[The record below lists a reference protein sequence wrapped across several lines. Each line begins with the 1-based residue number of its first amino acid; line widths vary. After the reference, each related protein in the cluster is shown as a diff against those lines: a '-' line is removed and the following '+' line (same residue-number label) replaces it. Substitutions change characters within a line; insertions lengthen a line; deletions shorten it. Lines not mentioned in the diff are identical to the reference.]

1 MNRKERTV
9 LVTIVI
15 NLLLIAFKFW
25 LAGASGSLALRAS
38 ALHSIAD
45 AAIGAFVLVG
55 LLISRWDDGKD
66 TRKDQANV
74 IENWVALA
82 VALAIF
88 YVGFDIV
95 IEVLGGEPPELRNLG
110 PIALASLVT
119 VAVAYFIARYKLYV
133 GRQTNSPALIAGGY
147 HSQMDIYASIVVVA
161 GLAGAALGLPN
172 LDRAAAAVV
181 VVFILFSGYE
191 IASSAISALRHRE
204 PLDIEGETGEPHKH
218 ASAPSGLWRAFLPVS
233 ALILIA
239 LYLLSGFYI
248 VQAGEAAVIRRFGRV
263 IAGNVGPGLH
273 YRLPWP
279 VDRVDVVALNS
290 VRRAETPAS
299 LMLTGDENLINVRL
313 SIHYTVTDPVRFLLN
328 VVDPEMLVQQSA
340 DSAMRQ
346 VVANEAVDAL
356 LTIDK
361 AAIQQKAASLAQSA
375 LDNYDSGLEV
385 VGVQL
390 LESSP
395 PPEVADAFR
404 DVASAREDRNT
415 FINEA
420 LAYQNEILPVARGDA
435 EKFIQEANA
444 YRSEKIALAT
454 GEAAQFASQQAAYA
468 QASDITRLRLYL
480 EAIEKVLPGA
490 RKFVLDAAVK
500 LETTDLW
507 FPGLGNSQVFPSQ
520 P

>member
-9 LVTIVI
+9 LVTITI
-15 NLLLIAFKFW
+15 NLLLIAFKLW
-25 LAGASGSLALRAS
+25 LAGASGSLSLRAS

-45 AAIGAFVLVG
+45 AAIGAFVLIG
-55 LLISRWDDGKD
+55 LVISRWNNAQN
-66 TRKDQANV
+66 TRKNQVNV

-88 YVGFDIV
+88 YVGFDII
-95 IEVLGGEPPELRNLG
+95 IEVLGGQSPELKNLG

-119 VAVAYFIARYKLYV
+119 VAAAYFIARYKLYV

-191 IASSAISALRHRE
+191 IASSAISALRHHE
-204 PLDIEGETGEPHKH
+204 TLDIEGETGETHKH
-218 ASAPSGLWRAFLPVS
+218 APAPSGLWRAFLPVS
-233 ALILIA
+233 ALILVA
-239 LYLLSGFYI
+239 FYLLSGFYI
-248 VQAGEAAVIRRFGRV
+248 VQAGEAAVVRRFGSV

-279 VDRVDVVALNS
+279 MDRVDLIALDA
-290 VRRAETPAS
+290 VRRAETPTS

-313 SIHYTVTDPVRFLLN
+313 AIHYTVTNPVKFILN
-328 VVDPEMLVQQSA
+328 VVAPEMLVQQAA

-346 VVANEAVDAL
+346 VVANEAVDGL
-356 LTIDK
+356 LTVDK
-361 AAIQQKAASLAQSA
+361 AAIQQKATVLAQSV
-375 LDNYDSGLEV
+375 LDGYDSGLKV
-385 VGVQL
+385 IGVQL

-404 DVASAREDRNT
+404 DVSSAREDRNT

-435 EKFIQEANA
+435 ERIIQQANA
-444 YRSEKIALAT
+444 YRSEKTALAT
-454 GEAAQFASQQAAYA
+454 GDAAQFASQQAAYA
-468 QASDITRLRLYL
+468 QASDITRLRMYL
-480 EAIEKVLPGA
+480 EAVEKVLPGV

-500 LETTDLW
+500 IESTDLW
-507 FPGLGNSQVFPSQ
+507 FPGLGSSQVFPQQ

>member
-1 MNRKERTV
+1 MDRKERTV

-45 AAIGAFVLVG
+45 AAIGGFVFIG
-55 LLISRWDDGKD
+55 LLLSRWDAVRQN
-66 TRKDQANV
+66 RKQQVSA

-82 VALAIF
+82 VAAAIF

-95 IEVLGGEPPELRNLG
+95 TEVLSGELAELTNLG

-119 VAVAYFIARYKLYV
+119 VAAAYFIARYKLYV

-147 HSQMDIYASIVVVA
+147 HSQMDIYAAIVVVA

-172 LDRAAAAVV
+172 LDKAAAAIV

-191 IASSAISALRHRE
+191 IASSAITALRHRE
-204 PLDIEGETGEPHKH
+204 TLDIEGESGH
-218 ASAPSGLWRAFLPVS
+218 AHTHPLAPAGLWRVFIPV
-233 ALILIA
+233 AGVVLLA
-239 LYLLSGFYI
+239 LYLLSGFYV
-248 VQAGEAAVIRRFGRV
+248 VQPGEAAVVRRFGAV
-263 IAGNVGPGLH
+263 VDGNAGPGLH

-279 VDRVDVVALNS
+279 VDAVDIVAVNAI
-290 VRRAETPAS
+290 RRAETAAS
-299 LMLTGDENLINVRL
+299 LMVTGDENLINVRL
-313 SIHYTVTDPVRFLLN
+313 SVHYTVTDPARFLLN
-328 VVDPEMLVQQSA
+328 IIEPEALVQQA
-340 DSAMRQ
+340 AESAMRQ
-346 VVANEAVDAL
+346 VVANEGVDAL
-356 LTIDK
+356 LTLDKDAIQRK
-361 AAIQQKAASLAQSA
+361 AALLAQTA
-375 LDNYDSGLEV
+375 LDTYNSGLQV

-420 LAYQNEILPVARGDA
+420 LAYQNEVIPVARGDA
-435 EKFIQEANA
+435 ETAIQTANA
-444 YRSEKIALAT
+444 YRSEKIAQAS
-454 GEAAQFASQQAAYA
+454 GEAALFASRQGAYA
-468 QASDITRLRLYL
+468 EAPDVTRLRLYL
-480 EAIEKVLPGA
+480 ESVEKVLPGA

-500 LETTDLW
+500 LQTTDLW
-507 FPGLGNSQVFPSQ
+507 FPGINGAQAFPPQ